1 MRILLVNMTFR
12 ANHGGILQAYALQ
25 HLLEGWGHQ
34 VVKAE
39 QTSWQR
45 FRFSW
50 YLVLVFFKRCVL
62 RYILR
67 QPIDLLPE
75 WDIHQ
80 REFYYRKHILRFI
93 RKYIRTIEVERFS
106 QLDGSQYDAVIVG
119 SDQVWRREYTWG
131 YLTDQSKADNV
142 FLAFTRHWHCLRIA
156 YAASF
161 GVDYW
166 EYSEPETAVL
176 QQLISKFDA
185 ISVREDSAI
194 DLIHSYLG
202 AHIPVEHVLDPTMLI
217 PREDYIRLVHK
228 GKTHKSH
235 GNLLLYILDPSDSK
249 RQFIQNFSSL
259 KGFTPFYVNNPKCE
273 DDSYTPEE
281 RIQVSIEQWLR
292 GFMEAD
298 FVLADSF
305 HACVFSI
312 IFEKPFLVFTNP
324 ERGNTRLESLM
335 NMFGLSNRIV
345 NTTHPQCNITYL
357 TEINWHDVNNRK
369 ATLCKQSLMFL
380 HNALT
385 LTPNS
390 K

>member
-1 MRILLVNMTFR
+1 MTFR
-12 ANHGGILQAYALQ
+12 ANHGGILQSYALQ

-39 QTSWQR
+39 QR
-45 FRFSW
+45 FWPRFHFSW

-62 RYILR
+62 RYILC
-67 QPIDLLPE
+67 QPIELLPE
-75 WDIHQ
+75 WNLPRRGNYH
-80 REFYYRKHILRFI
+80 RKHILRFI
-93 RKYIRTIEVERFS
+93 NKYIHTIEVESFS
-106 QLDGSQYDAVIVG
+106 QLDGSEYDAVIVG

-142 FLAFTRHWHCLRIA
+142 FLAFTRHWRCLRIA

-166 EYSEPETAVL
+166 EYSDPETTVL
-176 QQLISKFDA
+176 QQLIRQFDA

-194 DLIHSYLG
+194 DLIHRYLD
-202 AHIPVEHVLDPTMLI
+202 ASFPVEHVLDPTMLI
-217 PREDYIRLVHK
+217 PREDYIRLIRK
-228 GKTHKSH
+228 AKTHKSQ

-249 RQFIQNFSSL
+249 SQFIQDFSYQ
-259 KGFTPFYVNNPKCE
+259 KGLTPFYVNNPKCE

-281 RIQVSIEQWLR
+281 RIQVPIEQWLR

-312 IFEKPFLVFTNP
+312 IFEKPFLVFINP

-335 NMFGLSNRIV
+335 NMFGISNRIV
-345 NTTHPQCNITYL
+345 DSSHPINDIAYL
-357 TEINWHDVNNRK
+357 PEINWQDVNNRK
-369 ATLCKQSLMFL
+369 VCLREQSLLFL
-380 HNALT
+380 KNALT
-385 LTPNS
+385 LNPNR